1 MSGRSFSHH
10 CSLGILCLRTGGSG
24 RRGGGAEAAWG
35 DGAVLLTYVE
45 PFCVSRNPALFL
57 KRVFPQGC

>member
-24 RRGGGAEAAWG
+24 RQARRVPGDGRRGGGAEAARR
-35 DGAVLLTYVE
+35 DQALFLTYVE
-45 PFCVSRNPALFL
+45 PFSLCF
-57 KRVFPQGC
+57 